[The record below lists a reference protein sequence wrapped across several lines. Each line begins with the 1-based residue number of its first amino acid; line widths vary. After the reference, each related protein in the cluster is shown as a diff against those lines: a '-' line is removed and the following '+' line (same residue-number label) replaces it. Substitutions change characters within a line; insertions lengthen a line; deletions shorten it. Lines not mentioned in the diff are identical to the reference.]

1 VTPIELLAYLLVYDP
16 ETKMHYR
23 IQKGE
28 AVPRGMR
35 VVPWPTDAVEMVL
48 RSRAGKRRRAAKGMQ
63 MEPVA

>member
-48 RSRAGKRRRAAKGMQ
+48 RSGPGSGGGPKGMQ